1 MTCNECD
8 SKTDLVKAKYNTSE
22 VPVNICTSCIKRYRH
37 YLLSCETLIDI
48 KDFYGLLDENAVRE
62 KGGFFGKLGCNEHS
76 DEAVSSQCDNC
87 LKFSYTYNPYSEVYK
102 CHKCKKLRTALIS
115 IFTQHSSYRHLCLLC
130 LYIDRNS
137 VKNYSNHI
145 HIKYFYQL
153 LDACFIKI

>member
-8 SKTDLVKAKYNTSE
+8 SKTDLVKTKYNTSE
-22 VPVNICTSCIKRYRH
+22 TPVNICTSCIKRYRH

-76 DEAVSSQCDNC
+76 DEIDYSCDNC
-87 LKFSYTYNPYSEVYK
+87 VKFKRTYHFGSDVDK
-102 CHKCKKLRTALIS
+102 CHKCKKDRAALIT
-115 IFTQHSSYRHLCLLC
+115 IFAQHSSYRNLCLLC

-137 VKNYSNHI
+137 VKNYTNHV

-153 LDACFIKI
+153 LDACFLKI